1 MLKPMANVELY
12 KFERPIMKFSKVINE
27 SMKPSAGL
35 SPSAQ
40 DHGLAIGSSAAVSG
54 ALGCAGPSVQLGHLK
69 TSTGFDNSMIIACP
83 LV

>member
-1 MLKPMANVELY
+1 
-12 KFERPIMKFSKVINE
+12 MKFLKVINE

-35 SPSAQ
+35 SLPSAQ

-69 TSTGFDNSMIIACP
+69 TSTGFDNYMIIACP